1 MSKPQS
7 IYMWENVVKTIQRIK
22 SHIHFISKTTDLYDP
37 QYFSKDNED
46 CSLKS
51 SHIIGEFVQMKKPF
65 DFAYEFKSQCTSI
78 NERFY
83 KLEGCLHSI
92 PKNKIKTF
100 TPFGNEFLPPSKKF
114 LDSLPYYVS
123 IETEVSL

>member
-1 MSKPQS
+1 M
-7 IYMWENVVKTIQRIK
+7 
-22 SHIHFISKTTDLYDP
+22 
-37 QYFSKDNED
+37 
-46 CSLKS
+46 
-51 SHIIGEFVQMKKPF
+51 QMKKPF

-100 TPFGNEFLPPSKKF
+100 TPFGNEFLPPSKNI
-114 LDSLPYYVS
+114 SLTACPIMYPLKQKYLCDYDPGCIISSGLVFDYIILNIIS
-123 IETEVSL
+123 NKKLARHNE